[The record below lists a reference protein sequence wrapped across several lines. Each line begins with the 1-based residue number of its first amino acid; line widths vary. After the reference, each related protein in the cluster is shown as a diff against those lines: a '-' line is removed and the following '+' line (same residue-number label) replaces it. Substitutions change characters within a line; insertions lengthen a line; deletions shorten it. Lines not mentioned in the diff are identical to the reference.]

1 MILTAEQIKK
11 ANDIKTIE
19 LNVPEWGGSVKI
31 AEFNVKTR
39 GEFELWVQKNKD
51 NLASMRER
59 LALLVLVDE
68 HGNKLFNEADLPILQ
83 GKNGKILDRIFEAA
97 CKLNG
102 LFNDGLDKEVK
113 KS

>member
-11 ANDIKTIE
+11 STDIKTIE
-19 LNVPEWGGSVKI
+19 LEIPEWGGSVRV
-31 AEFNVKTR
+31 AEFNVRAR

-51 NLASMRER
+51 NLVSMRER

-68 HGNKLFNEADLPILQ
+68 SGNKLFTEADLEILQ